1 MGSFKEKVVLVTGG
15 SLGIGRAMAEEFA
28 RNGAK
33 VIICSRTLSD
43 LGKASEDIKSR
54 HGFCDSIAAD
64 VSSRDSVKEL
74 FDYVGKKHGRLDVLV
89 NCAGVLGPVAPLE
102 SADADAW
109 EKTIGINLIGTVNCV
124 RHAIPIMKRQGH
136 GKIIN
141 LAGGGVGSP
150 GITPNVSAYISSK
163 MAVAGFTEA
172 VSKELKQFN
181 IQVNAISP
189 SPVDTRMLEQV
200 QKARKLAG
208 EAILKGATPE
218 KAVALAVYL
227 ASDESFVT
235 GKVIS
240 AVWDDYSRFD
250 EIKDKLE
257 NTSLYNFRR
266 IDDIIFVEKDKS

>member
-1 MGSFKEKVVLVTGG
+1 MGENHWHKPYRNSELRKECH
-15 SLGIGRAMAEEFA
+15 SNHEEA
-28 RNGAK
+28 GAWQ
-33 VIICSRTLSD
+33 
-43 LGKASEDIKSR
+43 
-54 HGFCDSIAAD
+54 
-64 VSSRDSVKEL
+64 
-74 FDYVGKKHGRLDVLV
+74 DYQPCR
-89 NCAGVLGPVAPLE
+89 
-102 SADADAW
+102 
-109 EKTIGINLIGTVNCV
+109 
-124 RHAIPIMKRQGH
+124 
-136 GKIIN
+136 
-141 LAGGGVGSP
+141 P

-208 EAILKGATPE
+208 EGILKGATPE

-240 AVWDDYSRFD
+240 AVWDAYSRFD